1 MEYTNNITSNDRK
14 LSPYK
19 TTRNISKL
27 LERVEDNVK
36 DK

>member
-1 MEYTNNITSNDRK
+1 MEHTNNIASNNRK
-14 LSPYK
+14 ISPEK